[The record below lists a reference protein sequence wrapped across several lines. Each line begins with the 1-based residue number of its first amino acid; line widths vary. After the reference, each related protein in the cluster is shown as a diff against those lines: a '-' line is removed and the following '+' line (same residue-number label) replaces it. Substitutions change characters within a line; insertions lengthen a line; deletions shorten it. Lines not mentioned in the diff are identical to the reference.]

1 MREPTYRAKCSM
13 GIPGLDEILQGGLPA
28 NRFYLVQGDPG
39 VGKTTMALQ
48 FLLEGARKGEKSL
61 YITLSETKD
70 ELLAVAESHGWD
82 LDRIDIFELSA
93 IEDQII
99 NDSQNTLFHP
109 MEVELTHTVDLLLK
123 EVDRINPVRVVFDS
137 LSEIRLLSQDSLRY
151 RRQMLNF
158 KQYFARRKSTVLL
171 LDDRTAGESDLHIQ
185 SIAHGVLSLQR
196 IHTRIGGD
204 RRQIN
209 VVKLRGAR
217 FQDGLHDYDIQT
229 GGLNVYPRMA
239 PSANPKE
246 IPVETASTGIPE
258 FDALLGGGLDRGTST
273 LIVGPAGSG
282 KSTLSSYCAVAA
294 AERGDKVAVFVFD
307 ENLFTFIK
315 RSESLGLP
323 MRRLVNEG
331 KIILR
336 HVDAAAIAPGEMG
349 HYLRRSVEEN
359 GVAMVLI
366 DSLNGYLQAMP
377 EEKFLIL
384 QLHEILSYLNQQ
396 GVISLLLMAQ
406 HGIVGDM
413 TSPVDLTYIA
423 DTVVLMRFFE
433 SRGSMRKA
441 ISIIK
446 KRSGA
451 HEDTIREFG
460 VADGRVRIGPVL
472 RDFHGVMRGV
482 PTIEPGGMPAQEG
495 GLARQ
500 KP

>member
-1 MREPTYRAKCSM
+1 MKEPSFRPKCSM

-28 NRFYLVQGDPG
+28 DRFYLVQGDPG
-39 VGKTTMALQ
+39 VGKTTLALQ
-48 FLLEGARKGEKSL
+48 FLLEGARRGEKSL

-82 LDRIDIFELSA
+82 LDRIHIFELSA
-93 IEDQII
+93 VEEQII
-99 NDSQNTLFHP
+99 NDAQNTLFHP

-158 KQYFARRKSTVLL
+158 KQHFARRKSTVLL

-185 SIAHGVLSLQR
+185 SIAHGVLTLQR
-196 IHTRIGGD
+196 VNTRIGGD
-204 RRQIN
+204 RRQLN

-217 FQDGLHDYDIQT
+217 FQDGLHDYDIRT
-229 GGLNVYPRMA
+229 GGLHVYPRMV

-246 IPVETASTGIPE
+246 IPTETATTGIPE
-258 FDALLGGGLDRGTST
+258 FDALLAGGLDRGTST
-273 LIVGPAGSG
+273 LIMGPAGSG
-282 KSTLSSYCAVAA
+282 KSTLSAHCAVAA
-294 AERGDKVAVFVFD
+294 AERGEKVAVFVFD

-315 RSESLGLP
+315 RAESLGLP
-323 MRRLVNEG
+323 IRKHLDG
-331 KIILR
+331 GSIILR
-336 HVDAAAIAPGEMG
+336 HVDAAAISPGEMG
-349 HYLRRSVEEN
+349 HYLRKSVEES
-359 GVAMVLI
+359 GVGMVLI

-406 HGIVGDM
+406 HGILADM
-413 TSPVDLTYIA
+413 NPPVDLTYIA
-423 DTVVLMRFFE
+423 DTVILLRFFE
-433 SRGSMRKA
+433 SRGAMRKA
-441 ISIIK
+441 ISVIK

-460 VADGRVRIGPVL
+460 VVDRRIRIGPVL
-472 RDFHGVMRGV
+472 RDLHGIMRGV
-482 PTIEPGGMPAQEG
+482 PTLDAGRSPAQEG

-500 KP
+500 NP